1 MASREK
7 EKDRITLSV
16 SEAYSRRGYSV
27 FFIAMFVTVVGI
39 LGMSFIEQ
47 FSVVIIIILIIA
59 FWALLFLQIDGAI
72 WNTQGKELVQYNE
85 NGIFVSRKKLKNSN
99 KYVPWRDIRKI
110 SVLNNGIRIFPLYDF
125 AFTNRSDYIVYDDEV
140 IGNFCTICIWT
151 NKWKKIV
158 LGMNLTEDQTRTL
171 YAKITE
177 LKEQYTIKK

>member
-1 MASREK
+1 MASQEK

-16 SEAYSRRGYSV
+16 SEAYGRHGYSV
-27 FFIAMFVTVVGI
+27 FFIEYFIIVAFF
-39 LGMSFIEQ
+39 LGASIVEQ
-47 FSVVIIIILIIA
+47 VPVIITIILIIA
-59 FWALLFLQIDGAI
+59 LLALLFLQIDGAI
-72 WNTQGKELVQYNE
+72 WNMQGKEVVQYNE

-110 SVLNNGIRIFPLYDF
+110 SVLNNDIRIFPLYDF
-125 AFTNRSDYIVYDDEV
+125 AFTLRFYDDEV

-171 YAKITE
+171 FAKINE
-177 LKEQYTIKK
+177 LREQYTINK